1 MCAIAVNKK
10 EAGFVV
16 SGPASIVDIFAKDTD
31 PVVRVAGRYIALK
44 PGWWHV
50 EYESGFILVYGK
62 NMDRLVVFPL

>member
-1 MCAIAVNKK
+1 VP
-10 EAGFVV
+10 
-16 SGPASIVDIFAKDTD
+16 GPASIVDIFAKDTD

-44 PGWWHV
+44 PGWRHV